1 MPDSERRSLID
12 AAATFHVNLTEHQ
25 AGQLTSYLDLMIKW
39 NKAYNLTA
47 VTDRS
52 EMIPRHLLDSLS
64 IAPLLQAGDRVLD
77 VGTGAGLPGI
87 PLAIALPD
95 VRFTLLDAL
104 SKRTRFLLQTI
115 AQLGLDNVQVQ
126 HGRVEQLTPEQL
138 SQPGGFTVITS
149 RAFAELGKMTQSC
162 THLLATNGRFLA
174 MKGHI
179 EEREWVAAGDRWQKQ
194 VKKLEYPG
202 RQGAR
207 HAVILSACPVV

>member
-138 SQPGGFTVITS
+138 SQPARGFHCDHQSGLRGTRQDDPVLYPPPGNKWALS
-149 RAFAELGKMTQSC
+149 GHERA
-162 THLLATNGRFLA
+162 
-174 MKGHI
+174 
-179 EEREWVAAGDRWQKQ
+179 
-194 VKKLEYPG
+194 Y
-202 RQGAR
+202 
-207 HAVILSACPVV
+207 